1 MNDVYL
7 WSAILLVT
15 LATLVTRSSL
25 HLLGERLRLP
35 ASVESALRFAPAC
48 ALAAIAAS
56 DLACTQNVL
65 DLSLDNA
72 RLIAGLGAVAI
83 QLGTRSMA
91 ATIGGGMAIYW
102 LLRWLA

>member
-35 ASVESALRFAPAC
+35 ASVESALRFDP
-48 ALAAIAAS
+48 LVRS
-56 DLACTQNVL
+56 PRSPHRT
-65 DLSLDNA
+65 SPTPK
-72 RLIAGLGAVAI
+72 
-83 QLGTRSMA
+83 TRSTCHSTTPA
-91 ATIGGGMAIYW
+91 
-102 LLRWLA
+102 